1 MLRRKKDKRQ
11 DVPANDWTD
20 KAAGKIVGAGTRLQS
35 VFAASMSKVFAG
47 MNTGKLKAIFFV
59 FFFAGMGGS
68 LYLVLYGVFASD
80 RKQPSFQVTPIEVP
94 KYYDRMGEVT
104 TEPNTAINE
113 ELYQEIQAYKKHM
126 DSTGEA
132 IRPGLR
138 DSIAL
143 IEGIYE
149 SQKIK

>member
-1 MLRRKKDKRQ
+1 MLRRKKHKRQ
-11 DVPANDWTD
+11 DVPANHWTD

-35 VFAASMSKVFAG
+35 VFAGSMSNVFARLSAR
-47 MNTGKLKAIFFV
+47 KLKVIFFA
-59 FFFAGMGGS
+59 FCFLGMGGS
-68 LYLVLYGVFASD
+68 VYLVLHGVFAND
-80 RKQPSFQVTPIEVP
+80 QKQPSFKVTPIEVP
-94 KYYDRMGEVT
+94 KYYERTGEAT
-104 TEPNTAINE
+104 TEPNTIVSE

-138 DSIAL
+138 DSIAT
-143 IEGIYE
+143 IEGIYQ